1 MLNTNRLYELTK
13 KKNKKET
20 LSDKEEMELLDLT
33 NKLYI
38 AIENCNSTIVKE
50 TILKRYTEA
59 KTWAEIAEEM
69 FDITTDAPRKRA
81 YRELKKMKH

>member
-1 MLNTNRLYELTK
+1 MLSTDRLYKLTR

-20 LSDKEEMELLDLT
+20 LSDKEEVELLDLT
-33 NKLYI
+33 NKLYV

-50 TILKRYTEA
+50 TILKRYIEA

>member
-1 MLNTNRLYELTK
+1 MLDTDRLYELTRK
-13 KKNKKET
+13 KKKKET
-20 LSDKEEMELLDLT
+20 LSDREEIELLDLT
-33 NKLYI
+33 NKLCI

-50 TILKRYTEA
+50 TILKRYMEA

-81 YRELKKMKH
+81 YRELKKIKH

>member
-1 MLNTNRLYELTK
+1 MLNTDRLYKLTR

-50 TILKRYTEA
+50 IILKRYTEA

>member
-1 MLNTNRLYELTK
+1 MLSTDRLYKLTR

-20 LSDKEEMELLDLT
+20 LSDKEEVELLDLT

-50 TILKRYTEA
+50 TILKRYIEA